1 MSAKETHTAAI
12 SLPPVPMNEDP
23 IRASV
28 TLDTLEMDL
37 YAFLSN
43 PVLRSE
49 ITEAV

>member
-1 MSAKETHTAAI
+1 MSAKETNTAAI

-28 TLDTLEMDL
+28 RVNTLEMDL
-37 YAFLSN
+37 NAFLSN

-49 ITEAV
+49 KTEAV

>member
-1 MSAKETHTAAI
+1 MNAKETHTAAI

-28 TLDTLEMDL
+28 TVNTLEMDL
-37 YAFLSN
+37 NALLKFEN

-49 ITEAV
+49 NT